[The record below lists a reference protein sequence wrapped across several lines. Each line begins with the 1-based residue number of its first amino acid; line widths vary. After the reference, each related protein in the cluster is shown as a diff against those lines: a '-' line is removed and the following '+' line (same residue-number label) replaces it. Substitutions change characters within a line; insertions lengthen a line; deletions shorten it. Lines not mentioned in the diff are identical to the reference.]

1 MMKNLTNLIIKAV
14 MIEILLALLIPV
26 FGRSTW
32 SQTLITGLVLVVIS
46 YVLGDLWILPKFG
59 NVAAVIADFGVYAL
73 GIWAMTG
80 ALPQFTLTT
89 SGYWI
94 IALALTAG
102 EWFLHQY
109 LLATQASE
117 KR

>member
-1 MMKNLTNLIIKAV
+1 MKNFTNLVLKVA
-14 MIEILLALLIPV
+14 MIWLLLALLIPV

-32 SQTLITGLVLVVIS
+32 SQTLITGLVLVILS
-46 YVLGDLWILPKFG
+46 YVASDLWILPKFG
-59 NVAAVIADFGVYAL
+59 NMASIIADFGIYAL
-73 GIWAMTG
+73 GIWAMVK
-80 ALPQFTLTT
+80 ALPQFIITT

-102 EWFLHQY
+102 EWFFHQY
-109 LLATQASE
+109 LLATKAPQ

>member
-1 MMKNLTNLIIKAV
+1 MKNLTNLILKAV
-14 MIEILLALLIPV
+14 MTWLVLVLLIPI

-32 SQTLITGLVLVVIS
+32 SQTLITGLVLVIIG

-59 NVAAVIADFGVYAL
+59 NMTAVIADFGIFVV
-73 GIWAMTG
+73 GIWAMVK
-80 ALPQFTLTT
+80 ALPQFVLTT
-89 SGYWI
+89 GGYWI

-102 EWFLHQY
+102 EWFFHHY
-109 LLATQASE
+109 LLATRAPQ